1 MKPIKDTVKRKMP
14 LWQQMLWAMLAG
26 IGIGLALSPHGLAL
40 VSEDT
45 ALATADWLSLPGLI
59 FLTMIKMIVI
69 PLVVASITLA
79 ITESRNLDTLKT
91 NGLLI
96 GGYFVGTTCV
106 AVTIGILLAE
116 IIQPGNY
123 IDPAAMLTEEA
134 VSNRGALPDVGQGS
148 TKLPQLIAG
157 MLPGNPFKS
166 AVDFNMLHMVV
177 ASIIG
182 GIAILALPK
191 RKTKPVTDLLQ
202 AVLDISMQIVF
213 WAMAIA
219 PLAVLGFL
227 ASLAV
232 QVGPDTLIALSAYVG
247 TVLLGLLMILAFYAS
262 IVFFIA
268 GRNPVSF
275 FAAIRDAQILAFSTS
290 SSAATMPLSLE
301 VAEQNLKIK
310 PEVSRFVIPMGT
322 TINMDGT
329 AIYQIIAGL
338 FLAQVFGI
346 DLDFGKT
353 ILLAV
358 TIVGASIGSP
368 GSPGVGIVILAT
380 ILSSIGVSA
389 EGIAMILAVDRLLDM
404 CRTTINVTG
413 DLTASAVMNKWM
425 KI

>member
-26 IGIGLALSPHGLAL
+26 IGIGLTLSPHGLAL
-40 VSEDT
+40 VGEDT

-123 IDPAAMLTEEA
+123 IDPAAILTEEA

-157 MLPGNPFKS
+157 ILPGNPFKS

-202 AVLDISMQIVF
+202 AALDISMQIVF

-219 PLAVLGFL
+219 PLAVFGFL

-380 ILSSIGVSA
+380 ILSSVGVSA

>member
-26 IGIGLALSPHGLAL
+26 IAIGLALSPHGLAVVPDKTAAA
-40 VSEDT
+40 VS
-45 ALATADWLSLPGLI
+45 DWLALPGVL
-59 FLTMIKMIVI
+59 FLALIKMIVI
-69 PLVVASITLA
+69 PLVVSSITLA
-79 ITESRNLDTLKT
+79 ITESRSMDALKS

-96 GGYFVGTTCV
+96 GGYFVGTTTV
-106 AVTIGILLAE
+106 AVIIGIGLA
-116 IIQPGNY
+116 GNY
-123 IDPAAMLTEEA
+123 IDPSAMLTEEA
-134 VSNRGALPDVGQGS
+134 VSRRGSIPDVGGNGFNI
-148 TKLPQLIAG
+148 PELIAG
-157 MLPGNPFKS
+157 ILPGNPLKS
-166 AVDFNMLHMVV
+166 AVDFNMLHMVI
-177 ASIIG
+177 ASILG

-191 RKTKPVTDLLQ
+191 KKTKPITDLLQ

-219 PLAVLGFL
+219 PLAVFGFL
-227 ASLAV
+227 SSLAI

-247 TVLLGLLMILAFYAS
+247 TVLSGLFLVLIMYGS

-268 GRNPVSF
+268 GRSPREF
-275 FAAIRDAQILAFSTS
+275 FKDIRDAQILAFSTS

-310 PEVSRFVIPMGT
+310 PEVSRFVIPLGT
-322 TINMDGT
+322 TVNMDGT

-338 FLAQVFGI
+338 FLAQVFGLE
-346 DLDFGKT
+346 LDFAKT
-353 ILLAV
+353 VLLSV

-368 GSPGVGIVILAT
+368 GSPGVGLVILAT
-380 ILSSIGVSA
+380 ILSNIGVSP

-425 KI
+425 KV